1 MKKKYLKQSIVTR
14 KLRSIIHLI
23 PKLYYRIILSHPVAI
38 ISLLVLILLFFS
50 YNAKDFK
57 LDASADTLILEN
69 DKDLKLLREITERY
83 NIKQF
88 LVITFTPT
96 EDLFTKK
103 SIARLKQLSEKLLQ
117 LERVDSVITLLD
129 VPLLK
134 TSGVKLSEITSKKL
148 LTIDDPETDLLIAKK
163 EILAN
168 PIYKNLILS
177 PDGQTT
183 GIQVN
188 LKTDQRYNEL
198 QKKRNAL
205 LDKKNSGKIN
215 KAEEAELKA
224 CQIEYEKTYELLTKN
239 RHQDITEIRKI
250 IALFKNH
257 GKLYLGG
264 VPMISDDT
272 IAFVRNDLMVFG
284 FGVFIFIVATLTF
297 VFREIRW
304 VVLPLLSCFFSV
316 IIMIGM
322 LGFLGW
328 KVTVLSS
335 NFISLMLILTL
346 SMNIHLAVRYKQLLR
361 EMPSSNQIDVVFLT
375 ARRMVWPCYYTALT
389 TILAFSSLVLSGI
402 KPVIDFGW
410 MMTIGLTVTFL
421 TSFLLFPSILVLL
434 KKTEI
439 KDQREKESVVTKYLA
454 VVARNHGGKVIFASI
469 ILAIISLLG
478 VSKLKVE
485 NGFINYF
492 SSKTEIYQGMKLI
505 DEKLG
510 GTFPLEV
517 ILKFDAP
524 KTVDPEPD
532 EDDFPEDDFG
542 WDEEEDDASDY
553 WFTPYKIDQIKEVHD
568 YLDSLPEIGKVRSIA
583 SIVRTMEEINGGQE
597 FSGLELGVINKKI
610 PEDIRREVLDP
621 YVSVEDNEARISM
634 RILDSLEGL
643 RRVALIKRIQRDL
656 KDKFGLTEDKAQVAG
671 MLVLYNNM
679 LKSLFKSQIL
689 TLGIVLLGIAVMLLI
704 LFRSISLAFI
714 GIIPNLL
721 AVGIVLGIMGLF
733 DIPLD
738 LMTITIAAI
747 TMGIAIDNSIHYI
760 YRFREEF
767 SKNKNYPETIDLCH
781 RNIGR
786 AIVNTSITIIFGFSI
801 LVLSNFI
808 PTIYFGV
815 LTGLA
820 MLIAM
825 LAILTLLPRLILIF
839 KPF

>member
-1 MKKKYLKQSIVTR
+1 MNFIS
-14 KLRSIIHLI
+14 
-23 PKLYYRIILSHPVAI
+23 KLYYRIILSHPAAT

-83 NIKQF
+83 NIKEF

-103 SIARLKQLSEKLLQ
+103 SIKRLKELREKLLQ
-117 LERVDSVITLLD
+117 LERVDSVITILD

-148 LTIDDPETDLLIAKK
+148 LTLDDPETDLLVAKK
-163 EILAN
+163 EILSS

-177 PDGQTT
+177 PDGKTT

-188 LKTDQRYNEL
+188 LKMDQRYDEL

-205 LDKKNSGKIN
+205 LDKKKTGKIT
-215 KAEEAELKA
+215 KVEEAELRA
-224 CQIEYEKTYELLTKN
+224 CQIEYERTYALLTKN
-239 RHQDITEIRKI
+239 RHQDITEIREI
-250 IALFKNH
+250 IALFKNQ

-264 VPMISDDT
+264 VPMIADDT
-272 IAFVRNDLMVFG
+272 IVFVKNDLMVFG
-284 FGVFIFIVATLTF
+284 FGVFIFIVATLTL

-304 VVLPLLSCFFSV
+304 VVLPLLNCFFSV
-316 IIMIGM
+316 IIMIGI

-346 SMNIHLAVRYKQLLR
+346 SMNIHLSVRYKQLLK
-361 EMPSSNQIDVVFLT
+361 EMPLSSQIDVVFLT
-375 ARRMVWPCYYTALT
+375 ARRMVWPCLYTALT

-421 TSFLLFPSILVLL
+421 TSFLLFPSILMLL
-434 KKTEI
+434 KKSGI
-439 KDQREKESVVTKYLA
+439 KDQTEKDLEVTRYLA
-454 VVARNHGGKVIFASI
+454 LVARNHGGKVIFAAI
-469 ILAIISLLG
+469 ILAIISALG

-492 SSKTEIYQGMKLI
+492 RSKTEIYQGMKLI

-517 ILKFDAP
+517 ILKFDLP
-524 KTVDPEPD
+524 KTVKPEPD
-532 EDDFPEDDFG
+532 EDNFPEDDFG
-542 WDEEEDDASDY
+542 WDEEEKDPNDY

-583 SIVRTMEEINGGQE
+583 SIVRTMEEINGGEE
-597 FSGLELGVINKKI
+597 FSGLELSVINKKI
-610 PEDIRREVLDP
+610 PDDIRREVLDP
-621 YVSVEDNEARISM
+621 YVSAKDNEARISM

-643 RRVALIKRIQRDL
+643 RRGELIKRIQKDL
-656 KDKFGLTEDKAQVAG
+656 KDKFGLTDDKAQVAG

-679 LKSLFKSQIL
+679 LKSLFRSQIL

-704 LFRSISLAFI
+704 LFRSMSLAVI

-733 DIPLD
+733 NIPLD
-738 LMTITIAAI
+738 MMTITIAAI

-767 SKNKNYPETIDLCH
+767 SKNKNYLETIELCH

-825 LAILTLLPRLILIF
+825 LAILTLLPRLILIS

>member
-1 MKKKYLKQSIVTR
+1 MLG
-14 KLRSIIHLI
+14 LI
-23 PKLYYRIILSHPVAI
+23 TKLYKRTVLEHPVYMLFI
-38 ISLLVLILLFFS
+38 LVFFLLFFT
-50 YNAKDFK
+50 YYAKDFK

-69 DKDLKLLREITERY
+69 DNDLKILRKITDRY
-83 NIKQF
+83 KIKEF
-88 LVITFTPT
+88 LVITFSPFD
-96 EDLFTKK
+96 DLF
-103 SIARLKQLSEKLLQ
+103 SNESLLRLKDLRNQIRS
-117 LERVDSVITLLD
+117 LEGVDSVITILD

-134 TSGVKLSEITSKKL
+134 TTGVGLSEIADNKI
-148 LTIDDPETDLLIAKK
+148 LTLEDSETNRMIAKK
-163 EILAN
+163 EILES
-168 PIYKNLILS
+168 PIYNNLILS
-177 PDGQTT
+177 PDAQTT

-188 LKTDQRYNEL
+188 LKNDLKYNSL
-198 QKKRNAL
+198 LKKRNTL
-205 LDKKNSGKIN
+205 LDKNKTGKLG
-215 KAEEAELKA
+215 KAGVDELKS
-224 CQIEYEKTYELLTKN
+224 CLVEYEITYQNLAKQ
-239 RHQDITEIRKI
+239 RHQVIEEVRKI
-250 IALFKNH
+250 IGSFKKH
-257 GKLYLGG
+257 GTLYLGG

-272 IAFVRNDLMVFG
+272 IAFVKKDLIVFG
-284 FGVFIFIVATLTF
+284 FGVFLFIVVTLTL
-297 VFREIRW
+297 VFRELRW

-316 IIMIGM
+316 LIMIGM

-346 SMNIHLAVRYKQLLR
+346 SMNIHLVVRYKQLLR
-361 EMPSSNQIDVVFLT
+361 EMPGANQIDVVFLT
-375 ARRMVWPCYYTALT
+375 ARRMVWPCLYTALT

-410 MMTIGLTVTFL
+410 MMTIGLTFTFMI
-421 TSFLLFPSILVLL
+421 SFLLFPSILVLL
-434 KKTEI
+434 NRSYL
-439 KDQREKESVVTKYLA
+439 KDETDKESVVTKRLA
-454 VVARNHGGKVIFASI
+454 MVARYHGGKVIAAAVI
-469 ILAIISLLG
+469 VAVISLFG

-492 SSKTEIYQGMKLI
+492 SSKTEIYKGMKLI

-524 KTVDPEPD
+524 KDVAND
-532 EDDFPEDDFG
+532 EVEEDDFG
-542 WDEEEDDASDY
+542 WDDETESEQQDH
-553 WFTPYKIDQIKEVHD
+553 WFTPYKIDRIKEVHD
-568 YLDSLPEIGKVRSIA
+568 YLDSLPEIGKVSSLA
-583 SIVRTMEEINGGQE
+583 SIVRTVEALNDGKE

-610 PEDIRREVLDP
+610 PNDIRQEVIDP
-621 YVSVEDNEARISM
+621 YVSVDDNEARISM
-634 RILDSLEGL
+634 RILDSLEDL
-643 RRVALIKRIQRDL
+643 RRGELIKRIRKDL
-656 KDKFGLTEDKAQVAG
+656 KNKFNLSEDKARVAG

-679 LKSLFKSQIL
+679 LKSLFRSQIL
-689 TLGIVLLGIAVMLLI
+689 TLGIVLIGIACMLLI
-704 LFRSISLAFI
+704 LFRSFALAVI

-733 DIPLD
+733 NIPLD

-760 YRFREEF
+760 YRFKEEF
-767 SKNKNYPETIDLCH
+767 SKNNDYAETLELCH
-781 RNIGR
+781 KNIGR

-808 PTIYFGV
+808 PTIYFGI

-825 LAILTLLPRLILIF
+825 LAILTLMPRLILIL

>member
-1 MKKKYLKQSIVTR
+1 MIRLFTKIYKRAVLE
-14 KLRSIIHLI
+14 
-23 PKLYYRIILSHPVAI
+23 HPVTV
-38 ISLLVLILLFFS
+38 LVLLFLCLLFFT
-50 YNAKDFK
+50 YHARNFK

-69 DKDLKLLREITERY
+69 DKDLKILREITDRY
-83 NIKQF
+83 NIKEF
-88 LVITFTPT
+88 LVITFTPA
-96 EDLFTKK
+96 EDLFSNK
-103 SIARLKQLSEKLLQ
+103 SLSRLKDLRDQVRSVEG
-117 LERVDSVITLLD
+117 VDSVITILD

-134 TSGVKLSEITSKKL
+134 TTGAGLSEITSKKI
-148 LTIDDPETDLLIAKK
+148 LTLEDPETNRLRAKK
-163 EILAN
+163 EILDS
-168 PIYKNLILS
+168 PIYNNLILS
-177 PDGQTT
+177 PDAQTT

-188 LKTDQRYNEL
+188 LTTDLEYNNL
-198 QKKRNAL
+198 LKKRNNL
-205 LDKKNSGKIN
+205 LDKK
-215 KAEEAELKA
+215 KAGEITKDEEKELKN
-224 CQIEYEKTYELLTKN
+224 CLVEYDKTYERLSKK
-239 RHQDITEIRKI
+239 RHLVISELRQILDSFRTY
-250 IALFKNH
+250 
-257 GKLYLGG
+257 GKLHLGG
-264 VPMISDDT
+264 VPMIADDT
-272 IAFVRNDLMVFG
+272 IAFVRKDLTTFG
-284 FGVFIFIVATLTF
+284 FGVFLFIVVTLTF

-316 IIMIGM
+316 LIMIGM

-361 EMPSSNQIDVVFLT
+361 EMPGADQLDVVFLT
-375 ARRMVWPCYYTALT
+375 ARRMVWPCLYTALT
-389 TILAFSSLVLSGI
+389 TILAFLSLVLSGI

-421 TSFLLFPSILVLL
+421 ISFLLFPAILVLL
-434 KKTEI
+434 NRSEL
-439 KDQREKESVVTKYLA
+439 KDETEKESAVTKILA
-454 VVARNHGGKVIFASI
+454 RVARYHGGKVIIASVILASI
-469 ILAIISLLG
+469 SLFG

-517 ILKFDAP
+517 ILKFEELKP
-524 KTVDPEPD
+524 VDTAD
-532 EDDFPEDDFG
+532 EDDDFG
-542 WDEEEDDASDY
+542 WDDETASNLQDY
-553 WFTPYKIDQIKEVHD
+553 WFTPYKIDRIKEVHD
-568 YLDSLPEIGKVRSIA
+568 YLDSLPEIGKVRSLA
-583 SIVRTMEEINGGQE
+583 SIVRTVEELNDGKE

-610 PEDIRREVLDP
+610 PKDLRAEVIDP

-634 RILDSLEGL
+634 RILDSLEDL
-643 RRVALIKRIQRDL
+643 RRGELIMRIQKDL
-656 KDKFGLTEDKAQVAG
+656 KDKFNLSEDKVRVAG

-679 LKSLFKSQIL
+679 LKSLFRSQIL
-689 TLGIVLLGIAVMLLI
+689 TLGIVLLGIALMLLM
-704 LFRSISLAFI
+704 LFRSLTLAVI

-760 YRFREEF
+760 YRFKEEF
-767 SKNKNYPETIDLCH
+767 SKNNDYSETLELCH
-781 RNIGR
+781 KNIGR

-825 LAILTLLPRLILIF
+825 LAILTLMPRLILIF

>member
-1 MKKKYLKQSIVTR
+1 MIN
-14 KLRSIIHLI
+14 LI
-23 PKLYYRIILSHPVAI
+23 SKLYYKIILSHPVSV

-83 NIKQF
+83 NIKEF

-96 EDLFTKK
+96 ADLFTEE
-103 SIARLKQLSEKLLQ
+103 SISRLKQLRENLLK
-117 LERVDSVITLLD
+117 LERVDSLITILD

-134 TSGVKLSEITSKKL
+134 TSGLKLSEITSKKI
-148 LTIDDPETDLLIAKK
+148 LTLDDPETDLILAKN
-163 EILAN
+163 EILTN

-188 LKTDQRYNEL
+188 LKTDQRYSEL
-198 QKKRNAL
+198 QKKRDSL
-205 LDKKNSGKIN
+205 VDKRNSGEISKT
-215 KAEEAELKA
+215 EEAELEI
-224 CQIEYEKTYELLTKN
+224 CQIEYEKAYELLTKN
-239 RHQDITEIRKI
+239 RHQDIKEIRKI
-250 IALFKNH
+250 IGLFKKY

-272 IAFVRNDLMVFG
+272 ISFVKNDLMVFG

-304 VVLPLLSCFFSV
+304 VVLPLLCCFFSV

-361 EMPSSNQIDVVFLT
+361 EMQSSLQIEVVFHT
-375 ARRMVWPCYYTALT
+375 ARRMVWPCLYTALT

-421 TSFLLFPSILVLL
+421 TSFLLFPSVLVLL
-434 KKTEI
+434 NKSEI
-439 KDQREKESVVTKYLA
+439 NEQREKESEVTKRLA
-454 VVARNHGGKVIFASI
+454 QVARNHGGKVIFAAI

-517 ILKFDAP
+517 MLEFDQP
-524 KTVDPEPD
+524 KIVEPEPD

-542 WDEEEDDASDY
+542 WDEEGDDSNDY
-553 WFTPYKIDQIKEVHD
+553 WFTPYKIDRIKEVHD

-583 SIVRTMEEINGGQE
+583 SIIRTMEDLNNGNE

-621 YVSVEDNEARISM
+621 YVSVANNEARISM

-643 RRVALIKRIQRDL
+643 RRGELIKRIQKDL
-656 KDKFGLTEDKAQVAG
+656 EDKFGLSEDKAQVAG

-679 LKSLFKSQIL
+679 LKSLFRSQIL

-704 LFRSISLAFI
+704 LFRSISLAII

-760 YRFREEF
+760 YRFREEY
-767 SKNKNYPETIDLCH
+767 SKNENYLETLELCH

-801 LVLSNFI
+801 LIFSNFI

>member
-1 MKKKYLKQSIVTR
+1 MIN
-14 KLRSIIHLI
+14 LI
-23 PKLYYRIILSHPVAI
+23 SKLYYRIVLSHPVPV
-38 ISLLVLILLFFS
+38 ISLLVFILLFFF

-69 DKDLKLLREITERY
+69 DKDLKLLRVITERY
-83 NIKQF
+83 NIKEF

-96 EDLFTKK
+96 EDLFTKE
-103 SIARLKQLSEKLLQ
+103 SIARLKKLRENLLQ
-117 LERVDSVITLLD
+117 LERVDSVITILD
-129 VPLLK
+129 VSLLK
-134 TSGVKLSEITSKKL
+134 TSGVKLSEMTSKKL
-148 LTIDDPETDLLIAKK
+148 LTLDNPETDLILAKN

-188 LKTDQRYNEL
+188 LKTDQRYSEL

-205 LDKKNSGKIN
+205 LDKKNSGEISIT
-215 KAEEAELKA
+215 EEGELKA

-239 RHQDITEIRKI
+239 RHQDIKEIRKI
-250 IALFKNH
+250 IGLFKKH

-272 IAFVRNDLMVFG
+272 ISFVRNDLMVFG
-284 FGVFIFIVATLTF
+284 FGVFIFIIATLTF
-297 VFREIRW
+297 VFREVRW
-304 VVLPLLSCFFSV
+304 VVLPLLCCFFSV
-316 IIMIGM
+316 VIMIGM

-361 EMPSSNQIDVVFLT
+361 EMQTSSQVEVVFLT
-375 ARRMVWPCYYTALT
+375 ARRMVWPCLYTALT

-434 KKTEI
+434 KKSGI
-439 KDQREKESVVTKYLA
+439 KGQIEKESEVTKRLA
-454 VVARNHGGKVIFASI
+454 QVARNHGGKVICAAI
-469 ILAIISLLG
+469 ILAILSSLG

-517 ILKFDAP
+517 MLKFDVP
-524 KTVDPEPD
+524 VIVEPEPD
-532 EDDFPEDDFG
+532 NNDFPEDDFG
-542 WDEEEDDASDY
+542 WDEEEEDPSDY
-553 WFTPYKIDQIKEVHD
+553 WFTPYKIDRIKEVHD
-568 YLDSLPEIGKVRSIA
+568 YLDSLPEIGKVRSIV
-583 SIVRTMEEINGGQE
+583 SIIRMMEDINNGNE
-597 FSGLELGVINKKI
+597 FTGLELGVINKKI
-610 PEDIRREVLDP
+610 PDDIRREVLDP
-621 YVSVEDNEARISM
+621 YVSVDDNEARISM

-643 RRVALIKRIQRDL
+643 RRGELIRRIQKDL
-656 KDKFGLTEDKAQVAG
+656 EDKFGLSEDKAQVAG

-679 LKSLFKSQIL
+679 LKSLFRSQIL

-704 LFRSISLAFI
+704 LFRSISLAII

-760 YRFREEF
+760 YRFREEY
-767 SKNKNYPETIDLCH
+767 SKNKNYLETLELCH

-801 LVLSNFI
+801 LALSNFI

-820 MLIAM
+820 MFIAM

>member
-1 MKKKYLKQSIVTR
+1 MN
-14 KLRSIIHLI
+14 LI
-23 PKLYYRIILSHPVAI
+23 SKFYYRIILSHPVAI
-38 ISLLVLILLFFS
+38 IALLVLILLFFS

-83 NIKQF
+83 NIKEF

-103 SIARLKQLSEKLLQ
+103 SIARLKQLRENLLQ
-117 LERVDSVITLLD
+117 LKRVDSVITILD
-129 VPLLK
+129 VPLYK
-134 TSGVKLSEITSKKL
+134 TSGVKLSEITSKKI
-148 LTIDDPETDLLIAKK
+148 LTLDAPETDLILAKN

-188 LKTDQRYNEL
+188 LKTDQRYKEL

-205 LDKKNSGKIN
+205 LDKKNSGEISKE
-215 KAEEAELKA
+215 EEAELRA
-224 CQIEYEKTYELLTKN
+224 CLVEYEKTYELRTKN
-239 RHQDITEIRKI
+239 RHHDITEIRKI
-250 IALFKNH
+250 IALFKNY

-284 FGVFIFIVATLTF
+284 LGVFIFIVATLTF
-297 VFREIRW
+297 VFREVRW
-304 VVLPLLSCFFSV
+304 VVLPLVSCFYSV

-361 EMPSSNQIDVVFLT
+361 EMQSSNQIDVVFLT
-375 ARRMVWPCYYTALT
+375 VRRMVWPCLYTALT

-421 TSFLLFPSILVLL
+421 TSFILFPSILVLL

-439 KDQREKESVVTKYLA
+439 KDQVEKESVVIKYLV
-454 VVARNHGGKVIFASI
+454 VVAREHGGKVIFVAI
-469 ILAIISLLG
+469 ILAAISLLG

-524 KTVDPEPD
+524 KTVESEPV
-532 EDDFPEDDFG
+532 EDDFG
-542 WDEEEDDASDY
+542 WDDEEEDNPNDY
-553 WFTPYKIDQIKEVHD
+553 WFTPYKIDRIKEVHD

-583 SIVRTMEEINGGQE
+583 SIVRTMEEINGGKE

-610 PEDIRREVLDP
+610 PDDIRQKVLDP
-621 YVSVEDNEARISM
+621 YVSVENNEARISM

-643 RRVALIKRIQRDL
+643 RRGELIKRIQKDL

-679 LKSLFKSQIL
+679 LKSLFRSQIL
-689 TLGIVLLGIAVMLLI
+689 TLGIVLLGIALMLLI

-721 AVGIVLGIMGLF
+721 AVGIVLGVMGLF

-767 SKNKNYPETIDLCH
+767 SKNKNYFETLELCH

-808 PTIYFGV
+808 PTIYFGI

>member
-88 LVITFTPT
+88 LFITFTPT

-103 SIARLKQLSEKLLQ
+103 SIVRLKQLREKLLQ
-117 LERVDSVITLLD
+117 LERVDSVITILD

-134 TSGVKLSEITSKKL
+134 TSGVKLSEITTKKL
-148 LTIDDPETDLLIAKK
+148 LKLDDPETDLILAKN
-163 EILAN
+163 EILTN

-188 LKTDQRYNEL
+188 LKTDQRYSEL

-205 LDKKNSGKIN
+205 LDKKNSGQIG

-272 IAFVRNDLMVFG
+272 IAFVRNDLIVFG

-375 ARRMVWPCYYTALT
+375 VRRMVWPCYYTALT

-421 TSFLLFPSILVLL
+421 TSFLLFPTILVLL

-439 KDQREKESVVTKYLA
+439 KDQIEKESVVTKYLA
-454 VVARNHGGKVIFASI
+454 VVARSHGGKVIFAAI

-524 KTVDPEPD
+524 ETVEPESD
-532 EDDFPEDDFG
+532 EDDFG

-583 SIVRTMEEINGGQE
+583 SIVRTLEQLNNGKE
-597 FSGLELGVINKKI
+597 LSGLELSVLNKKI
-610 PEDIRREVLDP
+610 PDDMRQEVIDP
-621 YVSVEDNEARISM
+621 YVSVDDNEARISM

-643 RRVALIKRIQRDL
+643 RRGELIKRIQKDL
-656 KDKFGLTEDKAQVAG
+656 KDKFGLSEDKAQVAG

-679 LKSLFKSQIL
+679 LKSLFRSQIL
-689 TLGIVLLGIAVMLLI
+689 TLGIVLFGIAVMLLI
-704 LFRSISLAFI
+704 LFRSISLAII

-760 YRFREEF
+760 YRFKEEF
-767 SKNKNYPETIDLCH
+767 SKNKNYLETIELCH